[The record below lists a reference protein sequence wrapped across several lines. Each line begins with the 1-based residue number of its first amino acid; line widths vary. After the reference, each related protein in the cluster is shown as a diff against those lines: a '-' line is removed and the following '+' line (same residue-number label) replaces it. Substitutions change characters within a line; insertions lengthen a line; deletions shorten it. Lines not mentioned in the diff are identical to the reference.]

1 MDTMLDRLLTV
12 NNFYWSD
19 ERFQPDLALHGSA
32 PAPNDASPATV
43 RGRFACAFDTPSD
56 GVTLVRDRLGL
67 NKLFLAV
74 HESGTVVSANYLI
87 DLVNRDVPFEC
98 IQSVPAGHQLH
109 VDPVRDVRELT
120 AYAATYA
127 GPAVQD
133 TAIEDVARSIRGGL
147 ERWFARLAAQF
158 RDRRICVCLSGGIDS
173 GVIAALATHYFSD
186 VVAYTYMFADA
197 PTPSEDAVNAERVA
211 EALRIP
217 LRIVPASTMN
227 ILDALDDA
235 ICYGQ
240 DWRDFNVHCA
250 IVNELLARAIL
261 RDLDRDSRRPALVL
275 TGDLANEFLA
285 DYSPVRYKG
294 REFYTLPH
302 VDHASLRLA
311 LVRGLDAGD
320 REVGIFNHHGLD
332 VIQPYGFLIDEFM
345 ALPGSTLARD
355 DCKQSLAGAVAG
367 DLLPPLVLS
376 RRKVRA
382 QIGGVTPTGILPVL
396 LENGYDLPALRAAF
410 CRLFMI
416 EDESSLESFI
426 RAGRYRVARDR
437 PGERTVINGYIAA

>member
-1 MDTMLDRLLTV
+1 MLDRLLTV
-12 NNFYWSD
+12 DNFYWSD
-19 ERFQPDLALHGSA
+19 DRFQPDLALHGFA
-32 PAPNDASPATV
+32 PAPENAPPATV
-43 RGRFACAFDTPSD
+43 RGRFACAFETPD
-56 GVTLVRDRLGL
+56 GGVTLARDRLGL

-74 HESGTVVSANYLI
+74 HESGTVVGANYLI
-87 DLVNRDVPFEC
+87 DLVNREVPFEC

-109 VDPVRDVRELT
+109 IDPVRDVRELT
-120 AYAATYA
+120 AYAATHP
-127 GPAVQD
+127 GPAGQD
-133 TAIEDVARSIRGGL
+133 AAIEDVARSIRSGL

-158 RDRRICVCLSGGIDS
+158 RGRRICVCLSGGIDS
-173 GVIAALATHYFSD
+173 GVIAALATHYFPD

-197 PTPSEDAVNAERVA
+197 PARSEDAVNAERVA

-227 ILDALDDA
+227 ILDVMDDA

-250 IVNELLARAIL
+250 IVNELLARAIAG
-261 RDLDRDSRRPALVL
+261 DLDRDLRRPALVL

-285 DYSPVRYKG
+285 DYSPVKYRG
-294 REFYTLPH
+294 REFYSLPH
-302 VDHASLRLA
+302 LDHGSLRQA
-311 LVRGLDAGD
+311 LIRGLDAGD
-320 REVGIFNHHGLD
+320 REVGVFNHHGLD

-345 ALPGSTLARD
+345 ALPGSALARD
-355 DCKQSLAGAVAG
+355 GFKQSLAHAVAG

-382 QIGGVTPTGILPVL
+382 QIGGATPTGILPVL

-426 RAGRYRVARDR
+426 RAGRYRVVRDR
-437 PGERTVINGYIAA
+437 PGKRRVINGYIAA